1 MKYREKNRHVVD
13 KTAEYLRVVGRK
25 AQKGQEP
32 NDRGVDHEFE
42 QKLKRMSPEQVDALF
57 REDDE

>member
-1 MKYREKNRHVVD
+1 MKSRDRKRRLVD
-13 KTAEYLRVVGRK
+13 VTAEYLRTVGRR

-42 QKLKRMSPEQVDALF
+42 QKLKRMSPKQVDALF
-57 REDDE
+57 REDDD